1 MKYFCVCFICGS
13 AEAECGHREPE
24 LISYSRKVLE
34 RQAQGA
40 PGAAE
45 TPAKVVAMP
54 EPAKTAQQR
63 RRREIRRA
71 ATEFRQKRGW
81 Q

>member
-1 MKYFCVCFICGS
+1 MKYFRECFVCGS
-13 AEAECGHREPE
+13 AEAECGHRESE
-24 LISYSRKVLE
+24 LMGWSRKVLE

-40 PGAAE
+40 PGAIE
-45 TPAKVVAMP
+45 MPAKVVAMP